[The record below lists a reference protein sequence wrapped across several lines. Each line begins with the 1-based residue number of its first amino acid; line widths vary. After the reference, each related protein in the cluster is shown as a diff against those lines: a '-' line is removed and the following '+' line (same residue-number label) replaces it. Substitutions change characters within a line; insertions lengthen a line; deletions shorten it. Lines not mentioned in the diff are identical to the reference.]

1 MRRCSLWVG
10 LCVALVALVSA
21 CPAFA
26 TATFMQRL
34 PTSTAFRCL
43 NCHTVQDPAA
53 ANAALN
59 PFGQDFKNNGFQWNT
74 TIASRSADGDN
85 CTNGFELGDENGDGI
100 ADANVTRERFN
111 PGQTDC
117 TLQITPQAWSA
128 LKTLFR

>member
-1 MRRCSLWVG
+1 MRRCSWLVG
-10 LCVALVALVSA
+10 LAVTLLSA
-21 CPAFA
+21 GAAFA
-26 TATFMQRL
+26 TTAYMQRL
-34 PTSTAFRCL
+34 PTSSAFRCL
-43 NCHTVQDPAA
+43 NCHTVQDPGT
-53 ANAALN
+53 ANAGVN
-59 PFGQDFKNNGFQWNT
+59 PFGQAFKNNGFQWNT
-74 TIASRSADGDN
+74 TLASRSSDGDN

>member
-1 MRRCSLWVG
+1 MRRS
-10 LCVALVALVSA
+10 ALLLALLVICA
-21 CPAFA
+21 GAPASYA
-26 TATFMQRL
+26 TTTFMQRL
-34 PTSTAFRCL
+34 PVTTAFRCL
-43 NCHTVQDPAA
+43 NCHTVQDPGS

-59 PFGQDFKNNGFQWNT
+59 GFGQAFKNNGFQWNT
-74 TIASRSADGDN
+74 SLASSSADGDN

-100 ADANVTRERFN
+100 ADPTVTRERSN

>member
-1 MRRCSLWVG
+1 MRRCSWLVG
-10 LCVALVALVSA
+10 LAVTLFSA
-21 CPAFA
+21 GAAFA
-26 TATFMQRL
+26 TTAYMQRL
-34 PTSTAFRCL
+34 PTSSTFRCL
-43 NCHTVQDPAA
+43 NCHTAQDPGT
-53 ANAALN
+53 ANAGVN
-59 PFGQDFKNNGFQWNT
+59 PFGQAFKDKGFQWNT
-74 TIASRSADGDN
+74 ALALVSSDGDN

>member
-10 LCVALVALVSA
+10 LLVALCGVR
-21 CPAFA
+21 PALA
-26 TATFMQRL
+26 TTAYMQRL

-43 NCHTVQDPAA
+43 NCHNVQDPGA
-53 ANAALN
+53 ANAGLN
-59 PFGQDFKNNGFQWNT
+59 AFGQEFKRNSFQWNT
-74 TIASRSADGDN
+74 TIALLSSDGDN

-100 ADANVTRERFN
+100 VDANVTRERFN

>member
-1 MRRCSLWVG
+1 MRHCSLWVG
-10 LCVALVALVSA
+10 LLAVLCGALPASA
-21 CPAFA
+21 T
-26 TATFMQRL
+26 TAYMQRL

-43 NCHTVQDPAA
+43 NCHNVQDPP
-53 ANAALN
+53 ANNAGLN
-59 PFGQDFKNNGFQWNT
+59 TFGQAFKTNGFQWNVT
-74 TIASRSADGDN
+74 LASLSADGDN

-100 ADANVTRERFN
+100 VDANVTRERFN